1 MRQQRSPSQERAR
14 RLAKTKHAGPS
25 RPTCR
30 YFQDLV
36 FQDVVRLGS
45 PAALSA
51 IVAPNFHS
59 LSRIESPGQS
69 AVVGRAWHPQPEQD
83 RGAVSETSWW
93 CRLCLASRSGA
104 ATAQRVAL
112 QGAVHPRWAARL
124 IVWLSLLL
132 VVAQRSIAPAGAD
145 RYPRQVYRGAPARSR
160 AVRSRLSQAPKLSSE
175 HQAD

>member
-14 RLAKTKHAGPS
+14 RLAKTKLAGPS
-25 RPTCR
+25 RSTCR
-30 YFQDLV
+30 YFQDLVFQDLV

-45 PAALSA
+45 PAARSA

-69 AVVGRAWHPQPEQD
+69 AVVGHAWHLQPEQD
-83 RGAVSETSWW
+83 RGAVSETSRW

-104 ATAQRVAL
+104 ATAQRGAL
-112 QGAVHPRWAARL
+112 QGAVHPRWTARS

-132 VVAQRSIAPAGAD
+132 VVAQRSIAPARAD
-145 RYPRQVYRGAPARSR
+145 RYPCQAYRGAPARSR
-160 AVRSRLSQAPKLSSE
+160 AVRSRLS
-175 HQAD
+175 